1 MKSLAVCLAFT
12 ASALVS
18 AQRVADSAE
27 MTQADVHG
35 SPRVATAHR
44 NPVHDKELIMELER
58 RWARAEEE
66 FDPKV
71 LDQVLASE
79 FVSMDECGKIRNKA
93 QEIASDRD
101 WHPPGP
107 EVFDDMSVRVYGDTA
122 IVLARFTWTDRNT
135 GTVKM
140 QGRFVDTLLYRDGH
154 WRVIANSYVRT
165 DAAAPSACSNAAPLT
180 P

>member
-1 MKSLAVCLAFT
+1 MKLLTVCLAFT
-12 ASALVS
+12 ASALAS
-18 AQRVADSAE
+18 TQHVADSAE
-27 MTQADVHG
+27 TTQAVVHG

-44 NPVHDKELIMELER
+44 DPIHDKELIVEVER
-58 RWARAEEE
+58 KWARAEED

-71 LDQVLASE
+71 LDRVLASE
-79 FVSMDECGKIRNKA
+79 FVSMDECGKVRNKA

-122 IVLARFTWTDRNT
+122 IVLARFTWTDRYT

-140 QGRFVDTLLYRDGH
+140 QGRFVDTFLYRDGH

-165 DAAAPSACSNAAPLT
+165 DAGAASACSNAAP
-180 P
+180 